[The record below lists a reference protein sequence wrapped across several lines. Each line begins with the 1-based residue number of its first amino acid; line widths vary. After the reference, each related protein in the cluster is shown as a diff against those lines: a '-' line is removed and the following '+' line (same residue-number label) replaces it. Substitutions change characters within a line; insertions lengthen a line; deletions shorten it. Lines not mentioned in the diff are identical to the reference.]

1 MAQHINIGNQSNDG
15 TGDSIRDAFR
25 KVNENFDEL
34 YAVNNL
40 SGGLYFTKL
49 KDAPT
54 SLLSSTATSPSVIL
68 SDFFGNKLV
77 QKRIVAG
84 QGINISNTETDTI
97 LIENPNSSLSSDKY
111 PQLGGN
117 LSGNGYIARD
127 FGNPEQQQDLVTLDY
142 FEKNSIYSR
151 TNLYVSTNGTDD
163 GQLNFPAERRGR
175 SLAYAYRTISAACF
189 AAEDLI
195 NFSFIELSPYAQFI
209 TIDNN
214 NTTATVYATTASTG
228 ISGDI
233 RLQINIDTFVGTDPY
248 IVNDIRPGQYIKGLY
263 SETLAFIDDLGQE
276 TLDGGIDT
284 EYYDVRYVQDPSGN
298 GFAPGEPL
306 QYATGRPRVGITII
320 VESGIYEEHY
330 PIRIPR
336 GVSLRGDEFRRVL
349 IRPAPLISASPWV
362 GIKFRRDSNFD
373 GMTRAN
379 DNYRTLLSDP
389 NGTSPIP
396 LMAYHYLSDP
406 SDSESLPKDNRD
418 LDVFLLNDATILRAI
433 SCEGHGG
440 FMCILDPEGQILT
453 KSPYIQNCS
462 SFSRSINHQRFS
474 GGIFI
479 DGFAGNQPATP
490 VDGTTYFLG
499 TTTIHVQ
506 GLTREPQTPFSFYIV
521 GNRYEVDY
529 VTDYNSNSKTGTLHL
544 NPRNAGGIAYTNTNA
559 TYNSDGIVTV
569 TTGGTGWSVAPTV
582 VISQPTT
589 PGGYGAQGVA
599 HINAGVIDFV
609 RITNPGT
616 GYVTSASIIIN
627 FVGGTY
633 ATPASSITVPANRIK
648 TGFIGILPSPFELG
662 TAGNKSM
669 LAADFTQ
676 VNDMGYGVVATNNG
690 LAELVSVFTYYCY
703 SAYYSNNGGQLRSL
717 NGSCAYGVN
726 ALKAEGADPNEI
738 PIPVRLATN
747 MVQTATIVSG
757 LVDGINAVNT
767 TGSTTIYI
775 RNYTYLPYNRSTI
788 DIDHGALTDIIG
800 NPLGIVTYTIVGATT
815 QTSVSIPGIAA
826 VDLSTG
832 GNLNLGG
839 VGGLKAPV
847 STGTSVIIR
856 SSGVLRFSGVN
867 AATIVRPSTALQM
880 LESTATTY
888 RILSY
893 DYSSDSV
900 VGDSR
905 LALREDYDF
914 INLQT
919 YNKTIAN
926 GSSTIWI
933 QQLSP
938 NDVARVQY
946 GMSLGTTGQMIFGWK
961 DTIYKIT
968 SYTTASGY
976 ATIGI
981 SPTLVT
987 TITNTV
993 NTSSTL
999 LRAGLQ
1005 AQVAGEITTRIST
1018 MRATG
1023 HDMLNVGSGSYE
1035 QSNYPN
1041 DIFGPSR
1048 ATPSADAEVLQLGK
1062 GRVFSVTSDQD
1073 GNFKV
1078 GNFFQVDQGTGDITF
1093 SANISLTQIDG
1104 LGFKRGYV
1112 VKEFSTDDSMND
1124 NALDTVPVE
1133 RAVVGYVNRRLG
1145 LNINGVPQDL
1155 LGVGSG
1161 YLDLRGQQSMNGN
1174 INMAG
1179 NTINM
1184 QLGKIS
1190 NITTATT
1197 NLDVTNK
1204 DYVDRRAFEKMDKA
1218 GTTMT
1223 GALLLY
1229 QDPTTSTQLVMA
1241 TTRRYVDQ
1249 LRNFNT
1255 LSDVTLT
1262 GDADGHF
1269 LMLADSMS
1277 VSTATSKPLWNP
1289 ARRVVNV
1296 VNSNTSQILMARSA
1310 TPLSSITNTNTIPSW
1325 ITLTLNVNTITNAHI
1340 KSDAA
1345 INQSKLS
1352 MNSAAAASWGGVAPT
1367 QDNLGLSRF
1376 DQVYFASTSGFI
1388 SVYNPTNFNVIAKS
1402 ANKTEKTLTR
1412 GNYLTGNN
1420 FNGSTDTT
1428 WAVDATNVNTAGKV
1442 VARDTNGDFA
1452 ANTITASLE
1461 GTAKNATCLGSVL
1474 PDTAATASTIAKR
1487 DSNCDLYAKKFCGI
1501 ATSAQYA
1508 DLAENYVADKDYGPC
1523 TVLEFGGSCEVTIA
1537 EDGTRAVAGVVST
1550 NPAHLMNSGC
1560 QGEHVIAVALIGRV
1574 PCKVRGKI
1582 RKGDMLVSA
1591 GGGYARPDHS
1601 PQLGSVIGKALED
1614 YEGDDGIIEI
1624 VVGRL

>member
-1 MAQHINIGNQSNDG
+1 
-15 TGDSIRDAFR
+15 
-25 KVNENFDEL
+25 
-34 YAVNNL
+34 
-40 SGGLYFTKL
+40 
-49 KDAPT
+49 
-54 SLLSSTATSPSVIL
+54 
-68 SDFFGNKLV
+68 
-77 QKRIVAG
+77 
-84 QGINISNTETDTI
+84 
-97 LIENPNSSLSSDKY
+97 
-111 PQLGGN
+111 
-117 LSGNGYIARD
+117 
-127 FGNPEQQQDLVTLDY
+127 
-142 FEKNSIYSR
+142 
-151 TNLYVSTNGTDD
+151 
-163 GQLNFPAERRGR
+163 
-175 SLAYAYRTISAACF
+175 
-189 AAEDLI
+189 
-195 NFSFIELSPYAQFI
+195 
-209 TIDNN
+209 
-214 NTTATVYATTASTG
+214 
-228 ISGDI
+228 
-233 RLQINIDTFVGTDPY
+233 
-248 IVNDIRPGQYIKGLY
+248 
-263 SETLAFIDDLGQE
+263 
-276 TLDGGIDT
+276 
-284 EYYDVRYVQDPSGN
+284 
-298 GFAPGEPL
+298 
-306 QYATGRPRVGITII
+306 
-320 VESGIYEEHY
+320 
-330 PIRIPR
+330 
-336 GVSLRGDEFRRVL
+336 
-349 IRPAPLISASPWV
+349 
-362 GIKFRRDSNFD
+362 
-373 GMTRAN
+373 
-379 DNYRTLLSDP
+379 
-389 NGTSPIP
+389 
-396 LMAYHYLSDP
+396 
-406 SDSESLPKDNRD
+406 
-418 LDVFLLNDATILRAI
+418 
-433 SCEGHGG
+433 
-440 FMCILDPEGQILT
+440 
-453 KSPYIQNCS
+453 
-462 SFSRSINHQRFS
+462 
-474 GGIFI
+474 
-479 DGFAGNQPATP
+479 
-490 VDGTTYFLG
+490 
-499 TTTIHVQ
+499 
-506 GLTREPQTPFSFYIV
+506 
-521 GNRYEVDY
+521 
-529 VTDYNSNSKTGTLHL
+529 
-544 NPRNAGGIAYTNTNA
+544 
-559 TYNSDGIVTV
+559 
-569 TTGGTGWSVAPTV
+569 
-582 VISQPTT
+582 
-589 PGGYGAQGVA
+589 
-599 HINAGVIDFV
+599 
-609 RITNPGT
+609 
-616 GYVTSASIIIN
+616 
-627 FVGGTY
+627 
-633 ATPASSITVPANRIK
+633 
-648 TGFIGILPSPFELG
+648 
-662 TAGNKSM
+662 
-669 LAADFTQ
+669 
-676 VNDMGYGVVATNNG
+676 
-690 LAELVSVFTYYCY
+690 
-703 SAYYSNNGGQLRSL
+703 
-717 NGSCAYGVN
+717 
-726 ALKAEGADPNEI
+726 
-738 PIPVRLATN
+738 
-747 MVQTATIVSG
+747 
-757 LVDGINAVNT
+757 
-767 TGSTTIYI
+767 
-775 RNYTYLPYNRSTI
+775 
-788 DIDHGALTDIIG
+788 
-800 NPLGIVTYTIVGATT
+800 
-815 QTSVSIPGIAA
+815 
-826 VDLSTG
+826 
-832 GNLNLGG
+832 
-839 VGGLKAPV
+839 
-847 STGTSVIIR
+847 
-856 SSGVLRFSGVN
+856 
-867 AATIVRPSTALQM
+867 
-880 LESTATTY
+880 
-888 RILSY
+888 
-893 DYSSDSV
+893 
-900 VGDSR
+900 
-905 LALREDYDF
+905 
-914 INLQT
+914 
-919 YNKTIAN
+919 
-926 GSSTIWI
+926 
-933 QQLSP
+933 
-938 NDVARVQY
+938 VQY

-1005 AQVAGEITTRIST
+1005 AQAAGEITTRIST

-1262 GDADGHF
+1262 GDQDGHF

-1412 GNYLTGNN
+1412 GGYLTGNS
-1420 FNGSTDTT
+1420 FNGSADTT
-1428 WAVDATNVNTAGKV
+1428 WAVDATNVNTGGKV
-1442 VARDTNGDFA
+1442 VARDTSGDFSA
-1452 ANTITASLE
+1452 GTITATLT
-1461 GTAKNATCLGSVL
+1461 GTADNAKCLGGVA
-1474 PDTAATASTIAKR
+1474 PDTAATANTIAKR
-1487 DSNCDLYAKKFCGI
+1487 DGSCDLYARYFRGI
-1501 ATSAQYA
+1501 ATCALYA
-1508 DLAENYVADKDYGPC
+1508 DLAENYVADQQYGPC